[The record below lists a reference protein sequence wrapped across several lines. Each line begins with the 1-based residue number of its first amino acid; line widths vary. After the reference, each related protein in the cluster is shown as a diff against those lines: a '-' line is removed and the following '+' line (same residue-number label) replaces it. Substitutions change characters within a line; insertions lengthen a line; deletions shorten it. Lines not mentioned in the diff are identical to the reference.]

1 MATAETEIT
10 DGSDRPTNGG
20 RRRYV
25 PRAEGRVVLI
35 DATIELLRNNAFA
48 DVTTRKI
55 SEAADLNEFAIQRI
69 FGSQLGLFAEVT
81 RELSSRFAARFAD
94 LPLDEVQP
102 AALFDPY
109 LVLRTRLLAW
119 LLGSG
124 AEPEELRI
132 DPALSLNQA
141 LFRRH
146 WREGAVSEEMARIF
160 TQLIIYLAEGY
171 ITFEPTHDSQ
181 PDDIQRLAQLVEK
194 FRDALPQ
201 FEAELGW
208 TQDDASIAVEAKP
221 S

>member
-1 MATAETEIT
+1 MTTAESEIV
-10 DGSDRPTNGG
+10 DGSDETSKGG

-69 FGSQLGLFAEVT
+69 FGSQLGLFAEVA
-81 RELSSRFAARFAD
+81 RELSTRFAARFAG

-102 AALFDPY
+102 GALFDPD

-124 AEPEELRI
+124 AEPEELKI

-146 WREGAVSEEMARIF
+146 WREGAVSEETARVF

-171 ITFEPTHDSQ
+171 ITFESTHDSQ

-201 FEAELGW
+201 FETELGW
-208 TQDDASIAVEAKP
+208 SQGGQSLPVEVKP
-221 S
+221 

>member
-1 MATAETEIT
+1 MTTAETDINDDLKKT
-10 DGSDRPTNGG
+10 SGGG

-25 PRAEGRVVLI
+25 PRAEGRVVLM

-69 FGSQLGLFAEVT
+69 FGSQLGLFAEVA
-81 RELSSRFAARFAD
+81 RELSSRFATRFAD

-102 AALFDPY
+102 AALLDPD
-109 LVLRTRLLAW
+109 LILRTRLLAW

-124 AEPEELRI
+124 AETEELRI

-146 WREGAVSEEMARIF
+146 WREGAVSEETARVF

-171 ITFEPTHDSQ
+171 ITFEPTHISK
-181 PDDIQRLAQLVEK
+181 PNDIMRMAQLVDK
-194 FRDALPQ
+194 FRDALPGI
-201 FEAELGW
+201 EAELGW
-208 TQDDASIAVEAKP
+208 NKDEASASGALEP
-221 S
+221 